1 MREEFALLEDF
12 AIIMAVAGAALLLFR
27 RLHLSP
33 ILGYLVAGVIV
44 GPYTGQAIIVRDI
57 TTVRLLADLGL
68 VLLLF
73 AIGLEFGWER
83 LRHIGVRVA
92 VIGIMEITVMVALG
106 YEIGIALGWTG
117 TEAVFLGAAMAIS
130 SSAILAKVLAD
141 TGQLRGT
148 HGQLIVGIL
157 VVEDIAAV
165 VLLSI
170 LSGVATTGVAG
181 LSDVGFLAAKLAI
194 FSAAALV
201 LGGLAAPR
209 LIGFVARAESRE
221 TLLITG
227 LALCF
232 GLALVAAELGL
243 SAAAGA
249 FLIGAVLGDTEHSEE
264 LTRTMGPVKDMF
276 AALFFVS
283 IGMLVDISLFRQFA
297 MPALVVTAVFVA
309 GKVIANTIGAF
320 LVGNSGHTSLRVG
333 TGMPQM
339 GEFSLA
345 IAKVGVENAA
355 IGPFFYPVIVATTA
369 VSTLLHPLI
378 FRSSDA
384 IAARVERLSPGWL
397 QRYVV
402 SLAGW
407 LGALQNL
414 WRTQS
419 PLAGVLRRATQAVLI
434 NVGIILVL
442 LGIGTVAVRF
452 SQQIGERFGLSQD
465 IVGLIVGGSTLALCL
480 PSAVAIW
487 RALRFLT
494 HGLSLY
500 MTRLLGPNARLT
512 GSTNLEGAI
521 REGLVLVLAL
531 LIVLW
536 SLPLVSSLL
545 SLGKMATP
553 VPIVFLV
560 VLTALIARTA
570 FRIHVVLER
579 AFSRT
584 FLGER
589 GEKPPRKP
597 PDCP

>member
-1 MREEFALLEDF
+1 
-12 AIIMAVAGAALLLFR
+12 MA
-27 RLHLSP
+27 
-33 ILGYLVAGVIV
+33 
-44 GPYTGQAIIVRDI
+44 
-57 TTVRLLADLGL
+57 
-68 VLLLF
+68 
-73 AIGLEFGWER
+73 
-83 LRHIGVRVA
+83 
-92 VIGIMEITVMVALG
+92 
-106 YEIGIALGWTG
+106 
-117 TEAVFLGAAMAIS
+117 
-130 SSAILAKVLAD
+130 
-141 TGQLRGT
+141 RG
-148 HGQLIVGIL
+148 
-157 VVEDIAAV
+157 
-165 VLLSI
+165 
-170 LSGVATTGVAG
+170 
-181 LSDVGFLAAKLAI
+181 
-194 FSAAALV
+194 
-201 LGGLAAPR
+201 
-209 LIGFVARAESRE
+209 ESRE

-227 LALCF
+227 PALCF

-249 FLIGAVLGDTEHSEE
+249 FLIGAVLGDTEHAEE

-283 IGMLVDISLFRQFA
+283 IGMLADISLFRQFTV
-297 MPALVVTAVFVA
+297 PALIVPAVFVV
-309 GKVIANTIGAF
+309 GKVVANTVGAF
-320 LVGNSGHTSLRVG
+320 LVGNSGRTSLRVG
-333 TGMPQM
+333 AGMPQI

-355 IGPFFYPVIVATTA
+355 ISPFFYPVIVATTA

-378 FRSSDA
+378 FRSSDVLA
-384 IAARVERLSPGWL
+384 DRIERLSAGRL

-407 LGALQNL
+407 LAALQNL

-442 LGIGTVAVRF
+442 LGVGTAAVRF
-452 SQQIGERFGLSQD
+452 SRQIGDRLGLSQD
-465 IVGLIVGGSTLALCL
+465 IAGLIVGGATLALCL

-487 RALRFLT
+487 RSLRFLT
-494 HGLSLY
+494 HGLFLY
-500 MTRLLGPNARLT
+500 TTRRLGPNSRLT
-512 GSTNLEGAI
+512 RSTNLEVAI

-553 VPIVFLV
+553 VPIVLLV
-560 VLTALIARTA
+560 VLMALIARTA

-584 FLGER
+584 FLGE
-589 GEKPPRKP
+589 GSEKPRRKP
-597 PDCP
+597 PDDP